1 MKLILS
7 IVNQDDANA
16 VLQALTKNGFA
27 ATKLAT
33 TGGFLM
39 AGNVTILMGVDEER
53 VQSAIDIIKEQSH
66 SRQQMMP
73 SDPDAHLGYYPRV
86 PTDVVVGGATIFVLD
101 IEHFERA

>member
-7 IVNQDDANA
+7 IVSHDDAKA
-16 VLQALTKNGFA
+16 VLHALMQKGFS

-39 AGNVTILMGVDEER
+39 AGNVTILMGVDEDR
-53 VQSAIDIIKEQSH
+53 VQDAIEIIKEQSH
-66 SRQQMMP
+66 QRKQTLPLSP
-73 SDPDAHLGYYPRV
+73 ELTESYYPRV
-86 PTDVVVGGATIFVLD
+86 PVEVVVGGATIFVLD